1 MAIPSKQQLE
11 TIFDEIENEVT
22 RLLRIRESYLSL
34 VHKRVEIQT
43 QYPFIQSIFEGNAM
57 IFSSDNEHRA
67 WLDVKQTYDE
77 TERMERMALYFQGHA
92 DCYAYLRKIGAL

>member
-1 MAIPSKQQLE
+1 MALPVKPQLE

-22 RLLRIRESYLSL
+22 RLLRNRESYLAL
-34 VHKRVEIQT
+34 VHKRSEIKT
-43 QYPFIQSIFEGNAM
+43 QYPFIQSIFEGNAG